1 MGWARVCCA
10 SVDAEVRAHVL
21 PAECAQLGGL
31 AATDW
36 LALSTEPPSRL
47 KVHIRQT
54 YLLYLKFYLL
64 HLFFPP
70 WLAEYEKT
78 SFLAP
83 QPAPL
88 GALSLLL

>member
-1 MGWARVCCA
+1 MCFLESALSLEAWQ
-10 SVDAEVRAHVL
+10 
-21 PAECAQLGGL
+21 P
-31 AATDW
+31 

-47 KVHIRQT
+47 KILLGQT
-54 YLLYLKFYLL
+54 YFYLV

-83 QPAPL
+83 QPVPL
-88 GALSLLL
+88 WALSLLL